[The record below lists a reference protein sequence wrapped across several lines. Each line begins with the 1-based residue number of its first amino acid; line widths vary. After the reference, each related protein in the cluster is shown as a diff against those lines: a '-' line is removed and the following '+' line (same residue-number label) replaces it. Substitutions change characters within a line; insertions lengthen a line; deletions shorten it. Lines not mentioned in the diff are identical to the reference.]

1 MYLYKVVF
9 GLFLYV
15 ISTASFSHV
24 AGVTDTSINVNT
36 NSINLIYTLP
46 VDNIDEFT
54 DKQKDNLN
62 NTIIQGF
69 VVKNEAN
76 NQTTICNGT
85 LISKNRL
92 DNIQSDQFNI
102 HYVCDSTLDNLSI
115 AYSLLF
121 SADESHKNHVR
132 LYIANRSESFIYSSA
147 KTTHNLPIK
156 KLVAGWGVKLKPYN
170 QLNTNTATLPEQ
182 GKKSDNDTSFGE
194 LLLQSTHYILIGV
207 EHILLGYD
215 HVLFLIGLLLLPLS
229 FRSIIIIATSFTLA
243 HSITLALSVL
253 NIFTLPAPYVEAVI
267 ALSIVYIAID
277 NIRALKSNTA
287 SFNSQN
293 EVLCPWKKR
302 SLITFL
308 FGLLHGFGFS
318 YVLKEIGLGDHIV
331 GSLLFFNLGVEFGQ
345 LIIIAL
351 CFPVLWYVFRKAW
364 GTKFAITLSTL
375 VGLMGLFW
383 LIERVYSLV

>member
-1 MYLYKVVF
+1 M
-9 GLFLYV
+9 
-15 ISTASFSHV
+15 
-24 AGVTDTSINVNT
+24 
-36 NSINLIYTLP
+36 
-46 VDNIDEFT
+46 
-54 DKQKDNLN
+54 
-62 NTIIQGF
+62 
-69 VVKNEAN
+69 
-76 NQTTICNGT
+76 
-85 LISKNRL
+85 
-92 DNIQSDQFNI
+92 
-102 HYVCDSTLDNLSI
+102 
-115 AYSLLF
+115 
-121 SADESHKNHVR
+121 
-132 LYIANRSESFIYSSA
+132 
-147 KTTHNLPIK
+147 
-156 KLVAGWGVKLKPYN
+156 
-170 QLNTNTATLPEQ
+170 
-182 GKKSDNDTSFGE
+182 
-194 LLLQSTHYILIGV
+194 
-207 EHILLGYD
+207 
-215 HVLFLIGLLLLPLS
+215 
-229 FRSIIIIATSFTLA
+229 
-243 HSITLALSVL
+243 LSVL

-318 YVLKEIGLGDHIV
+318 YVLKEIGLGDHII